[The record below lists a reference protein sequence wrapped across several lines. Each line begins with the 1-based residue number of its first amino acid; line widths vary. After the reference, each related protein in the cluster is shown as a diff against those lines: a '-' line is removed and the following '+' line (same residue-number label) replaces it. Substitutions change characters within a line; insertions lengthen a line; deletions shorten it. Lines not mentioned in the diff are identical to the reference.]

1 LTGRCPNRAA
11 NHNSLAGTDLALHF
25 SDQRRDDKVVLAS
38 PLKSSA
44 GRLVEYFIHPSLRGE
59 SDRLYRARVLVAL
72 LIGLNILL
80 IPPFIANQL
89 ADVPSTDHIINAA
102 LTFAIMLGNGILLLK
117 LRRHGSYA
125 FCSAS
130 ATVLIAITC
139 VVSLGVSGGPL
150 RSSVAL
156 LLSMPVLM
164 AYFFGG
170 VRWGNRAAVLSTAIV
185 LAFVVAERAGV
196 ALPNS
201 ANSPRALTVLRFIVA
216 FVCVSAVSA
225 MAFIYEFTATLL
237 KRDRDRNH
245 RKATVLAQTDVLT
258 GLFNRRSFEAHLQQR
273 IAAHACFEPPPPF
286 ILCYLDLD
294 DFKAINDHHGHA
306 VGDEVLQNVA
316 ERLHAAV
323 RGSDIVGRHGGDEFM
338 VLLDAT
344 HGASDAHLM
353 AERTLESI
361 RRPIHTQAGPIQV
374 GASLGFAVYPRDA
387 TSTQALKK
395 AADNAMYAAKRDG
408 GNGWKITLDGIDG
421 VHAVV
426 PRPADDRE
434 ESDSADGS
442 VDAAPPPTPWRGPRL
457 FGAGYAG
464 LVEWFIPA
472 SLRLDSDTLHRTRI
486 LVMGL
491 ILMTTVVAA
500 SATMVTFAPLPTSSK
515 IANLLISC
523 PIVLVIAYV
532 LWQLRRNGNYRLC
545 SNTTVLALLTGNLV
559 GICVSGGLSHSPAS
573 ALLAV
578 PPLLAFF
585 FGGVRRG
592 AAIAAAAITAIL
604 ILFTAELAGLHIY
617 NSSDLSHAPFNQLLV
632 NSMGLIVLWG
642 MAFIYEFTTAALM
655 RERDLEHEKVNR
667 LAYTDSLT
675 GLANRLDFDAEL
687 TVRIARFNA
696 RITRSSF
703 ALCMLDLDGF
713 KPINDEFGHDIG
725 DVVLQTVSE
734 RLLGSLRESDYVG
747 RQGGDEFM
755 LIFDAV
761 STTTQVEV
769 FAKRLALVLEPP
781 IETAAGSMR
790 VTGSLGF
797 ALFPSSAA
805 DAEALKRA
813 ADRAMYT
820 AKRSRSGWS
829 VETR

>member
-1 LTGRCPNRAA
+1 
-11 NHNSLAGTDLALHF
+11 
-25 SDQRRDDKVVLAS
+25 V
-38 PLKSSA
+38 
-44 GRLVEYFIHPSLRGE
+44 VEYFIHPGFHGE
-59 SDRLYRARVLVAL
+59 SDTLYRARVLAAL
-72 LIGLNILL
+72 LLGLNILL
-80 IPPFIANQL
+80 VPACVANQL
-89 ADVPSTDHIINAA
+89 ADLPRIDHVINAA
-102 LTFAIMLGNGILLLK
+102 LTALIIVGNTALLFL
-117 LRRHGSYA
+117 LRSRGSYA

-130 ATVLIAITC
+130 AVLLIVAACTISIGISGGAARSPVAMLIAT
-139 VVSLGVSGGPL
+139 
-150 RSSVAL
+150 
-156 LLSMPVLM
+156 PVLM

-170 VRWGNRAAVLSTAIV
+170 VRWGNRMTALSAGIV
-185 LAFVVAERAGV
+185 LAFVVAEMAGV
-196 ALPNS
+196 RLPTATS
-201 ANSPRALTVLRFIVA
+201 TPRALTILQFIVA
-216 FVCVSAVSA
+216 FVCVGAVSA
-225 MAFIYEFTATLL
+225 MAFIYEFTAALL

-245 RKATVLAQTDVLT
+245 RRAVALAQTDVLT
-258 GLFNRRSFEAHLQQR
+258 GLVNRRSFDAHLQQR
-273 IAAHACFEPPPPF
+273 IQAHGRFDPPPPF

-294 DFKAINDHHGHA
+294 GFKSINDRHGHA

-323 RGSDIVGRHGGDEFM
+323 RDSDIVGRLGGDEFM

-344 HGASDAHLM
+344 HGAGDARLM
-353 AERTLESI
+353 AERTLDSI

-374 GASLGFAVYPRDA
+374 GASLGFAIYPRDGA
-387 TSTQALKK
+387 TNEALKK
-395 AADNAMYAAKRDG
+395 SADTAMYAAKRDG
-408 GNGWKITLDGIDG
+408 GNGWKITLDQIDPVHG
-421 VHAVV
+421 V
-426 PRPADDRE
+426 PQPTLDDDFDIADD
-434 ESDSADGS
+434 
-442 VDAAPPPTPWRGPRL
+442 DAAPQVPWRGPSLLGRS
-457 FGAGYAG
+457 YAR

-472 SLRLDSDTLHRTRI
+472 TLRLDSDTLHRTRI

-491 ILMTTVVAA
+491 LLMMTVVTA
-500 SATMVTFAPLPTSSK
+500 SATVVVLAALPTTSK
-515 IANLLISC
+515 IANLLISG
-523 PIVLVIAYV
+523 PTVLVIAF
-532 LWQLRRNGNYRLC
+532 LLIQLRRTGNYRLC
-545 SNTTVLALLTGNLV
+545 SDATVLALLTANLV
-559 GICVSGGLSHSPAS
+559 GICVSGGLSYSPAG

-592 AAIAAAAITAIL
+592 AAIAAAAVGAIL
-604 ILFTAELAGLHIY
+604 VLFALELAGVRIY
-617 NSSDLSHAPFNQLLV
+617 NSGDLSHAPFNQLLV
-632 NSMGLIVLWG
+632 NGMGLVVLCG

-655 RERDLEHEKVNR
+655 RQRDLEHAKVNR

-687 TVRIARFNA
+687 TVRIARYNA

-734 RLLGSLRESDYVG
+734 RLLGCLREADYVG

-761 STTTQVEV
+761 STATQVEV
-769 FAKRLALVLEPP
+769 FAKRLAQVLEPP
-781 IETAAGSMR
+781 IETIAGGMR

-797 ALFPSSAA
+797 ALFPGSAT

-820 AKRSRSGWS
+820 AKRNRTGWS
-829 VETR
+829 VEPR

>member
-1 LTGRCPNRAA
+1 M
-11 NHNSLAGTDLALHF
+11 F
-25 SDQRRDDKVVLAS
+25 AS
-38 PLKSSA
+38 PLKLTA
-44 GRLVEYFIHPSLRGE
+44 GRVVEYFIHPSFRGE
-59 SDRLYRARVLVAL
+59 SDKLYRARVLAAL
-72 LIGLNILL
+72 LFGLNILL
-80 IPPFIANQL
+80 VPACIADQL
-89 ADVPSTDHIINAA
+89 ADLPRRDHIINAV
-102 LTFAIMLGNGILLLK
+102 LTLVVMLGNSALLIK
-117 LRRHGSYA
+117 LRQHGSYV

-130 ATVLIAITC
+130 AVLLIAAAC
-139 VVSLGVSGGPL
+139 VVSIGVSGGVW
-150 RSSVAL
+150 RSPVVL
-156 LLSMPVLM
+156 LLATPVLM

-170 VRWGNRAAVLSTAIV
+170 VRWGNRMAALGAVVV
-185 LAFVVAERAGV
+185 LAFVVAEPVGAPLHGTT
-196 ALPNS
+196 
-201 ANSPRALTVLRFIVA
+201 NSPRALTTLQFIVA

-237 KRDRDRNH
+237 KRERDRNH
-245 RKATVLAQTDVLT
+245 RKAVVLAQTDVLT
-258 GLFNRRSFEAHLQQR
+258 GLVNRRSFDAHLQQR
-273 IAAHACFEPPPPF
+273 INVHARFAPPLPF

-294 DFKAINDHHGHA
+294 DFKTINDRHGHA
-306 VGDEVLQNVA
+306 VGDEVLQSVA

-338 VLLDAT
+338 MLLDAT
-344 HGASDAHLM
+344 HGSVDARLM

-361 RRPIHTQAGPIQV
+361 RRPIHTQAGTIQI

-387 TSTQALKK
+387 TTTEALKK

-408 GNGWKITLDGIDG
+408 GNGWKITLDNLE
-421 VHAVV
+421 AVQAA
-426 PRPADDRE
+426 PQPPATDDDF
-434 ESDSADGS
+434 DSANDTIGS
-442 VDAAPPPTPWRGPRL
+442 ATAQQSPWRGASM
-457 FGAGYAG
+457 FGAGYARI
-464 LVEWFIPA
+464 VEWFVPD

-486 LVMGL
+486 LVMAL
-491 ILMTTVVAA
+491 LLMMSVVTASATVVA
-500 SATMVTFAPLPTSSK
+500 FAALPTPSK
-515 IANLLISC
+515 IANLLISG
-523 PIVLVIAYV
+523 PTVLIIAFV
-532 LWQLRRNGNYRLC
+532 LWQLRRSGNYRFC
-545 SNTTVLALLTGNLV
+545 GDATVLALFIGNLL
-559 GICVSGGLSHSPAS
+559 GICVSGGLSYSPAG

-592 AAIAAAAITAIL
+592 SAVAVAALIAIVA
-604 ILFTAELAGLHIY
+604 LFTLELAGVSIY
-617 NSSDLSHAPFNQLLV
+617 NSGDLSHAPFNQLLV
-632 NSMGLIVLWG
+632 NGMGLIVLCG
-642 MAFIYEFTTAALM
+642 MGFIYEFTTAALM

-667 LAYTDSLT
+667 LAYTDALT

-687 TVRIARFNA
+687 TVRIARYNA

-734 RLLGSLRESDYVG
+734 RLLGCLREADYVG

-769 FAKRLALVLEPP
+769 FAKRLAQVLEPP
-781 IETAAGSMR
+781 IETVAGSMQ

-797 ALFPSSAA
+797 ALFPGSAT